1 MKTNLVRV
9 VVLLDRSGSMEKLVE
24 ATVSGVNEFVKS
36 LKSESGDVNLKVVR
50 FDSIGYETV
59 WDEPLEKVPVM
70 TAEMF
75 VPRGGTPLLDS
86 MARTITELGQELS
99 KIAEDQ
105 RPGKVIVMTMTDGL
119 ENASDEFNLYTGG
132 QERLA
137 AMIKEQ
143 TEKYNWTFLYMGA
156 NQDAIAVGVGLGVPV
171 AASMSYAANPVA
183 ARATYQV
190 AARAVN
196 SVRSASASGM
206 RSFAPEF
213 TDEEREKSMQPD
225 PATAGASP
233 SHRPV

>member
-86 MARTITELGQELS
+86 YG
-99 KIAEDQ
+99 
-105 RPGKVIVMTMTDGL
+105 
-119 ENASDEFNLYTGG
+119 
-132 QERLA
+132 
-137 AMIKEQ
+137 
-143 TEKYNWTFLYMGA
+143 
-156 NQDAIAVGVGLGVPV
+156 
-171 AASMSYAANPVA
+171 SYHH
-183 ARATYQV
+183 RAGP
-190 AARAVN
+190 RAVQD
-196 SVRSASASGM
+196 RRGSASGQSNCHDHDGWA
-206 RSFAPEF
+206 R
-213 TDEEREKSMQPD
+213 KCQC
-225 PATAGASP
+225 
-233 SHRPV
+233 